1 VSPLGGY
8 QYVSIESVE
17 PEQDISLEGWVECP
31 AYTADNKA
39 WYASEAFKT
48 QAEVAAP
55 FLETLGPV
63 VGGRNVSLENMW
75 NVFEYVCLRCG
86 VAGLGHSR

>member
-1 VSPLGGY
+1 M
-8 QYVSIESVE
+8 SIESVE